1 MTTVYGTFQ
10 MPEAVVVEES
20 TPTFGRFVAEPFER
34 GFGHTLGN
42 SLRRM
47 LLSALEAPAVIG
59 LTIEGVAHEFAAVEG
74 IVEDVTQ
81 IILNLKGALIRRL
94 PMQGDPMA
102 RDQKL
107 VTTMLEVKAEDLKR
121 GGQKAITLGDLVRG
135 DEFELLNPELH
146 IFTIT
151 QPVAKRVDLRIG
163 TGRGYV
169 PAERLYVGDRQKHE
183 ILIDAAYSPVRLV
196 NYFVEATRVGRDT
209 DFDRLVLEI
218 ETDGRIAPKEA
229 LSFAVQI
236 MEEHLK
242 PFSVIH
248 MLKVAFEEPKAFAD
262 ADRDE
267 LLHKLR
273 LRINDIELSVRASN
287 CLSGAEIETIGEL
300 VVMPEA
306 ELLKFRNFGK
316 KSLTEIKTK
325 LSEMG
330 LGLGMDLAAYG
341 ITRENVRDVLRLGE
355 GEEQGSEQQP
365 AEEEIS

>member
-10 MPEAVVVEES
+10 MPGSVVVEES
-20 TPTFGRFVAEPFER
+20 TATHGRFIAGPFER

-47 LLSALEAPAVIG
+47 LLSSIEAPAIIG
-59 LTIEGVAHEFAAVEG
+59 LAIEGVPHEFTAIEG
-74 IVEDVTQ
+74 VVEDMTQ
-81 IILNLKGALIRRL
+81 IILNLKGALLRRL
-94 PMQGDPMA
+94 PMQGDPAA
-102 RDQKL
+102 RDRTL
-107 VTTMLEVKAEDLKR
+107 VTTMLEVKADDLRKT
-121 GGQKAITLGDLVRG
+121 GSVHMTLGDLVRG
-135 DEFELLNPELH
+135 DQYEVLNPDHH
-146 IFTIT
+146 ILTIT
-151 QPVAKRVDLRIG
+151 QPLTKRLDLRIG
-163 TGRGYV
+163 MGRGYV
-169 PAERLYVGDRQKHE
+169 PAERIYISDRQTNE
-183 ILIDAAYSPVRLV
+183 ILIDAAYSPVRMV
-196 NYFVEATRVGRDT
+196 NYYVENTRVGQDT
-209 DFDRLVLEI
+209 DYDRLVLEV
-218 ETDGRIAPKEA
+218 ETDGRISPKEA

-236 MEEHLK
+236 LEEHLS
-242 PFSVIH
+242 PFSEIH
-248 MLKVAFEEPKAFAD
+248 ALTVAFEEPKAFDD

-330 LGLGMDLAAYG
+330 LSLGMDMSAYG
-341 ITRENVRDVLRLGE
+341 ITRDNVKEMLRSPEE
-355 GEEQGSEQQP
+355 GVEEVKQNETP
-365 AEEEIS
+365 